1 MHMNKESIIAIVLG
15 LVLGIVVA
23 VGAVSITVSRQK
35 ARNSQIQ
42 EAENTASSGAQLQ
55 TTIVPPTVTVLQ
67 SLQIDAPQSG
77 MITQDKTVAIK
88 GNAGANTLLVV
99 QSPIK
104 TTLTKLDKATFSVDF
119 PLALGENV
127 IAVSAYHEGA
137 SVPVQKKLYIY
148 RLTL

>member
-1 MHMNKESIIAIVLG
+1 MNKESIIAIVLG

-23 VGAVSITVSRQK
+23 VAAVSITVSRQK
-35 ARNSQIQ
+35 AKNSQIQ
-42 EAENTASSGAQLQ
+42 KTESTATAGAQLQ
-55 TTIVPPTVTVLQ
+55 TTIIPPTVTVLQ

-77 MITQDKTVAIK
+77 IITQDKSATIK

-104 TTLTKLDKATFSVDF
+104 TTINKLDKATFSIDF

-127 IAVSAYHEGA
+127 ITVSAYHEGA